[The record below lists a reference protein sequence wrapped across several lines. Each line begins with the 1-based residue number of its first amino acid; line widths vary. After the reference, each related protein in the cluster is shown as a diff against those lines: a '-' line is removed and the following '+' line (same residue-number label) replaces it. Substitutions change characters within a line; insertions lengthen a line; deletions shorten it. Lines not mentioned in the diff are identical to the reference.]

1 MAKFKV
7 VVTDYVFE
15 SFDIEKEVLS
25 AVDAELEV
33 CQCKSAD
40 EVVPHLAGT
49 HAILNTYLA
58 GMDAKIFDAAPDLK
72 VIVRYGIGVDTIDV
86 AAATARGVMVANV
99 PDYCVEEVSDHALA
113 HFLAL
118 ARKIPFSDRK
128 VKGGEWSLSYLKPMK
143 GITDMTAGII
153 GFGRIGRAIAQRLKP
168 FGLEIVFTDPVGEG
182 DVDGCR
188 RVGLDDLYATCDAIF
203 VQCPATDDTH
213 HLLDRGAFGKMQKR
227 PFIINT
233 ARGAIVDTDAV
244 VWALENDKIA
254 GAGLDLLDDEDAV
267 VGSDHPLKKFDNVIL
282 TPHSAWYS
290 SAAIAKL
297 QRKGAEEV
305 ARVLRGE
312 RPKSLVNPE
321 VLVEE

>member
-15 SFDIEKEVLS
+15 SFDIEREVLS

-33 CQCKSAD
+33 CQCESAD

-86 AAATARGVMVANV
+86 AAATAHGVMVVNV

-153 GFGRIGRAIAQRLKP
+153 GFGRIGRAIAQRLEP
-168 FGLEIVFTDPVGEG
+168 FGLEIVFADPVGEG

-188 RVGLDDLYATCDAIF
+188 RVELDDLYATCDAIF
-203 VQCPATDDTH
+203 VQCPSTDETH
-213 HLLDRGAFGKMQKR
+213 HLLGREAFGKMQKQ

-233 ARGAIVDTDAV
+233 ARGDIVDTDAV

-267 VGSDHPLKKFDNVIL
+267 VDSDHPLKKFDNVIL

-321 VLVEE
+321 VLGKE

>member
-58 GMDAKIFDAAPDLK
+58 GMDAKVFDAAPDLK

-168 FGLEIVFTDPVGEG
+168 FGLEIVFADPAGEG
-182 DVDGCR
+182 DADGCR

-203 VQCPATDDTH
+203 VQCPSTDATH
-213 HLLDRGAFGKMQKR
+213 HLLGRGAFDKMQKR

-267 VGSDHPLKKFDNVIL
+267 VDSDHPLKKFDNVIL

-321 VLVEE
+321 ALGEE